1 MKKSDK
7 DLANDIRRRANAANV
22 SISKLCREAG
32 VSRQWYE
39 DLKRRTPQPVDLY
52 LKIDEKLKEYE
63 RGEAAPTQR
72 TLPCNNLTLWR
83 SRSHRKSAAR

>member
-7 DLANDIRRRANAANV
+7 DLANDIRQRANAANV
-22 SISKLCREAG
+22 SISQLCREAG

-52 LKIDEKLKEYE
+52 LKIVEKLKEYE
-63 RGEAAPTQR
+63 RGETADHVADVSMQ
-72 TLPCNNLTLWR
+72 
-83 SRSHRKSAAR
+83 

>member
-39 DLKRRTPQPVDLY
+39 DLKHRTPQPVDLY

-63 RGEAAPTQR
+63 RGEAATHTAGAPLQ
-72 TLPCNNLTLWR
+72 
-83 SRSHRKSAAR
+83 

>member
-7 DLANDIRRRANAANV
+7 DLANSIRQRANAANV
-22 SISKLCREAG
+22 SISQLCREAG

-63 RGEAAPTQR
+63 RGEPADHVADVSMQ
-72 TLPCNNLTLWR
+72 
-83 SRSHRKSAAR
+83 

>member
-7 DLANDIRRRANAANV
+7 DLANSIRQRANAANV
-22 SISKLCREAG
+22 SISQLCRETG

-39 DLKRRTPQPVDLY
+39 DLKRRIPQPVDLY

-63 RGEAAPTQR
+63 RGETADHVADVSMQ
-72 TLPCNNLTLWR
+72 
-83 SRSHRKSAAR
+83 

>member
-22 SISKLCREAG
+22 SISKLCREAV

-63 RGEAAPTQR
+63 RGETADHVADVSMQ
-72 TLPCNNLTLWR
+72 
-83 SRSHRKSAAR
+83 

>member
-22 SISKLCREAG
+22 SISQLCREAG

-39 DLKRRTPQPVDLY
+39 DLKRRTPLSVDLY
-52 LKIDEKLKEYE
+52 IKIDEKLKKYE
-63 RGEAAPTQR
+63 QGE
-72 TLPCNNLTLWR
+72 
-83 SRSHRKSAAR
+83 SATHAEDVPLQ

>member
-32 VSRQWYE
+32 VARQWYE

-52 LKIDEKLKEYE
+52 LKIDEIQKEYD
-63 RGEAAPTQR
+63 RG
-72 TLPCNNLTLWR
+72 
-83 SRSHRKSAAR
+83 